1 MPRLLLRNKCD
12 LAGHAP
18 ALDSGAEGQ
27 ELRLSAKAGLGL
39 DLLVQALKAR
49 GVAHII
55 EAGPGKVLTGMA
67 KRIDAELQAACV
79 FDPASL
85 AEARTLLGA

>member
-1 MPRLLLRNKCD
+1 V
-12 LAGHAP
+12 
-18 ALDSGAEGQ
+18 EV
-27 ELRLSAKAGLGL
+27 
-39 DLLVQALKAR
+39 VQALKAR
-49 GVAHII
+49 GLAHVI

-85 AEARTLLGA
+85 AEARVLLGA